1 MCPQKPAV
9 CTNEESLTVSLAC
22 SLAALVV
29 EQRFGQDA
37 LALPPSWTALVV
49 SPAVLVEG
57 AFALAPLLHLVF
69 GTSCPS

>member
-37 LALPPSWTALVV
+37 LALPPSWTALVEF
-49 SPAVLVEG
+49 PAVPSEA
-57 AFALAPLLHLVF
+57 AFALAPLLPLVF
-69 GTSCPS
+69 ETLCPS